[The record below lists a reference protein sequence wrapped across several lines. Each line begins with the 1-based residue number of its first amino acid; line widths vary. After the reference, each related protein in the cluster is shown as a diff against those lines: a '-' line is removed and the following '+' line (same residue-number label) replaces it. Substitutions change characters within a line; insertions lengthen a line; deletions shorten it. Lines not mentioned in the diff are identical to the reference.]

1 LEPWIALW
9 QFTQARAIKRVLTEV
24 LNEPG
29 ALPKQALFLGSAVA
43 AGEHWNAAAPP

>member
-9 QFTQARAIKRVLTEV
+9 QFTQPRAMKRVLTDV

-29 ALPKQALFLGSAVA
+29 ALPKQALFLGSFVA
-43 AGEHWNAAAPP
+43 AGVHWNAAAPP